1 MALRPYKGKMPVV
14 GAEVFIEQS
23 AQVIGDVTI
32 GARSSIWFNC
42 VVRGDV
48 NYIRI
53 GEETNVQ
60 DLSCLHVL
68 RDRFPLVLG
77 DRVTIGHSVTLH
89 GCTIGDQCLVG
100 MGAIVLDGAQIG
112 EGCLVAAGALVTPG
126 TKVPA
131 FSLVLGSPAKVVRP
145 LDDAERK
152 MTADFAANYVRYAE
166 SYLRP

>member
-1 MALRPYKGKMPVV
+1 MPVV
-14 GAEVFIEQS
+14 GADVFIDES
-23 AQVIGDVTI
+23 AQVIGDVTV

-53 GEETNVQ
+53 GEETNIQ

-68 RDRFPLVLG
+68 RDRFPLILG

-89 GCTIGDQCLVG
+89 GCTIGHQCLVG
-100 MGAIVLDGAQIG
+100 MGAIVLDGADIG
-112 EGCLVAAGALVTPG
+112 EGCLIAAGALVTPG
-126 TKVPA
+126 TKVPP
-131 FSLVLGSPAKVVRP
+131 FSLVMGSPAKVVRG
-145 LDDAERK
+145 LNDAERK

>member
-1 MALRPYKGKMPVV
+1 MALRPYKGRMPVV
-14 GAEVFIEQS
+14 GADVFIEES

-68 RDRFPLVLG
+68 RDRFPLILG

-100 MGAIVLDGAQIG
+100 MGPSSWMARRSAK
-112 EGCLVAAGALVTPG
+112 GALSR
-126 TKVPA
+126 PA
-131 FSLVLGSPAKVVRP
+131 RSSPRAR
-145 LDDAERK
+145 
-152 MTADFAANYVRYAE
+152 MC
-166 SYLRP
+166 LRSAW

>member
-1 MALRPYKGKMPVV
+1 MPVV
-14 GAEVFIEQS
+14 GADVFVEQS

-89 GCTIGDQCLVG
+89 GCTIGNQCLVG

-112 EGCLVAAGALVTPG
+112 EGCLIAAGALVTPG

-131 FSLVLGSPAKVVRP
+131 FSLVMGSPAKVARP
-145 LDDAERK
+145 LGDAERK